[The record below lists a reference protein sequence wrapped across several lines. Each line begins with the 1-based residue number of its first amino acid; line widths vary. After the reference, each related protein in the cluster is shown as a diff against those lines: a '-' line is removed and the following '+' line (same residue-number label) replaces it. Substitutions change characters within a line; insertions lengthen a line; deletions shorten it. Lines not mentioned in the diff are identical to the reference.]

1 MLGVPIESAAI
12 MYGDN
17 QSSQI
22 SCSIPS
28 SQLKKK
34 HNAVSYH
41 KIREATAAGIVLYAW
56 IRTFYNLADVLTKA
70 LGGKS
75 FCSLIWFYLFG
86 KGPQYV
92 KGAIKNMVNSKEK
105 RTESMANSEHDS
117 VERTVHDQD

>member
-1 MLGVPIESAAI
+1 MLGVPIETAAI

-34 HNAVSYH
+34 HNAALYH

-56 IRTFYNLADVLTKA
+56 ICTFYNLADVLTKA

-92 KGAIKNMVNSKEK
+92 KGSVKGGTFSRRFTPNGGSDQYN
-105 RTESMANSEHDS
+105 RTK
-117 VERTVHDQD
+117 

>member
-1 MLGVPIESAAI
+1 MLGVPVTTASVLF
-12 MYGDN
+12 GDN

-22 SCSIPS
+22 SCSIPT

-34 HNAVSYH
+34 HNAISYH
-41 KIREATAAGIVLYAW
+41 KIRESTAAGIVLLAW

-86 KGPQYV
+86 KGPKFV
-92 KGAIKNMVNSKEK
+92 KGSIKNRINSNEN
-105 RTESMANSEHDS
+105 RMNAMNDS
-117 VERTVHDQD
+117 VSETVPAT